1 MKTTDLK
8 QRTAYT
14 TALIAFVIG
23 WGLTI
28 WGFIVPPKGEISPS
42 VLTALGEAMVYA
54 ASVFGVTLYFNH
66 RLAQL
71 DVRTRQYLRDR
82 EQAKENADEAAQEEE

>member
-8 QRTAYT
+8 QRTAYA
-14 TALIAFVIG
+14 TALIAFLIG
-23 WGLTI
+23 WALTI

-71 DVRTRQYLRDR
+71 DVRTRRYLRTL
-82 EQAKENADEAAQEEE
+82 ENGKADENGQEEESE

>member
-8 QRTAYT
+8 QRTAYA

-23 WGLTI
+23 WGLTV
-28 WGFIVPPKGEISPS
+28 WGFLVPPKGEISPS
-42 VLTALGEAMVYA
+42 VLTALGEAMVYT

-66 RLAQL
+66 RLQQL
-71 DVRTRQYLRDR
+71 DIRTRRYLRDR
-82 EQAKENADEAAQEEE
+82 EQGSSDPGEETQEEV